1 MINVSIDLYVAIY
14 ECQLPSSYMSCHW
27 SDEAHVGSFFPLN
40 TRENFV
46 LVSHGGYEE
55 GLCTLTFVLTC
66 DSESIVELIVDIFC
80 YGLLSLILPSS
91 SP

>member
-1 MINVSIDLYVAIY
+1 MNVHCLQAI
-14 ECQLPSSYMSCHW
+14 CLGIGVTIK
-27 SDEAHVGSFFPLN
+27 AHVGSFSPLN

-66 DSESIVELIVDIFC
+66 DSVELNVDIFC